1 MLVVGNGCRGSV
13 SVPKNPLIT
22 NSKPLNWQGGT
33 HPLMT
38 PQQMK
43 VASQPYQDVLDSGL
57 QNRLLEAAESARKT
71 LEEVLGQRVHLLF
84 PPAGSKTDVPGV
96 GLRTLGG
103 EKKFPESELKVFKD
117 YGGKWDLIKDLA
129 RCTLAMEQPVEP
141 GDRPYWIVRYL
152 FDRQRGGVAGFTEK
166 EAKEVDPSKDP
177 CGYSGYTVNV
187 SDGRYTGEIQ
197 VNYMNIM
204 YAKSSDEFNAAF
216 GQNKARQLRSRYPLI
231 PGGLGHELYEIYRVQ
246 KGSEK
251 SNQAA
256 EASRAYYAYF
266 RSRMADQALGT
277 EANRLVRACGINAA
291 FPTLSWLDESPER
304 LKPGNF
310 KDLFGVDK
318 SGV

>member
-1 MLVVGNGCRGSV
+1 M
-13 SVPKNPLIT
+13 PKNPLIT
-22 NSKPLNWQGGT
+22 NDKPLAWQRQTSGGIQHGT

-38 PQQMK
+38 PQQMRG
-43 VASQPYQDVLDSGL
+43 ASQPYQNVLNSGL
-57 QNRLLEAAESARKT
+57 QNRLLEAAESVRDT

-117 YGGKWDLIKDLA
+117 YGGNWDLIKDLA

-141 GDRPYWIVRYL
+141 VDRPYWIVRYL

-197 VNYMNIM
+197 VNYMNMM
-204 YAKSSDEFNAAF
+204 YAKSDDEFLPAF
-216 GQNKARQLRSRYPLI
+216 GQNKARLLRSRYPLI

-246 KGSEK
+246 KGSAR

-256 EASRAYYAYF
+256 EASKVYYAYF
-266 RSRMADQALGT
+266 RSKQDQALGT

-310 KDLFGVDK
+310 KKLFG
-318 SGV
+318 